1 MLHVVVCPDHFSP
14 RRTAIIVC
22 PTMRALVLS
31 SRAFGMVVLRV
42 GEEGERRDDVAD
54 PRPGGSV
61 LLQAH
66 GRWLESVL

>member
-1 MLHVVVCPDHFSP
+1 M
-14 RRTAIIVC
+14 IVF
-22 PTMRALVLS
+22 PTMSALVLS

-42 GEEGERRDDVAD
+42 GGEGERRDDVAD
-54 PRPGGSV
+54 PRPAGSV